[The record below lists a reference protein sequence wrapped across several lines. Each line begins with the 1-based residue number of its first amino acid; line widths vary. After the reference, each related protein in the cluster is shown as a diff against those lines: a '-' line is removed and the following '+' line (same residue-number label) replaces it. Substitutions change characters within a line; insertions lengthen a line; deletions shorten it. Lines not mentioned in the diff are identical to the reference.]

1 MPTKKTCDLCGL
13 TFSRNHIL
21 RKHISREHG
30 SGDDGRTGSEIS
42 LSDNMKKK
50 KQHIRCLFCVSKFD
64 SKSELRLH
72 VEQEHK
78 STTYQKTSA
87 AIDGKICVF
96 KKNLYS
102 ENGSLT
108 EFCNSKTELEDI
120 FNLIKTQLT
129 TRSVFRMSLAI
140 SANYELPVMDE
151 AGGSSDND
159 TFTLRSKGL
168 VVNELEGDTR
178 IKNKIKS
185 LLQGAASRE
194 EDLLTR
200 GSGWRFE
207 TLQSCDIIFYDVCY
221 FATKKNR

>member
-21 RKHISREHG
+21 RKHISREHS
-30 SGDDGRTGSEIS
+30 SGDDGGTRSEIS
-42 LSDNMKKK
+42 QPDNMKKK
-50 KQHIRCLFCVSKFD
+50 KQLIRCLFCVSKFD
-64 SKSELRLH
+64 TKSELRLH

-87 AIDGKICVF
+87 IGGKIHVF
-96 KKNLYS
+96 KKNLYG

-108 EFCNSKTELEDI
+108 EFCNSKTELKDI
-120 FNLIKTQLT
+120 FNLIKTQLS

-159 TFTLRSKGL
+159 TFTLRSKGV
-168 VVNELEGDTR
+168 VVNEFEGDR
-178 IKNKIKS
+178 KIKDKIKS
-185 LLQGAASRE
+185 LLRGAASRE

-207 TLQSCDIIFYDVCY
+207 TLQSCDIILYDVCY
-221 FATKKNR
+221 FATKKNK